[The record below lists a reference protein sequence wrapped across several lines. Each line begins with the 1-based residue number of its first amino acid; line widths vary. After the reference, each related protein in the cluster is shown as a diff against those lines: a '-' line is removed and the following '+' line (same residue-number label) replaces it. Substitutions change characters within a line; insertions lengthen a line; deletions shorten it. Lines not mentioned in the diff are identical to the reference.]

1 MEPRS
6 TYSSEVKYNTPN
18 SNLKFFKKISWGSI
32 IAGFI
37 VAIVIQLLLSIL
49 GLGIGVGSI
58 NPMEESHPFQ
68 GLGTGTL
75 IWWIITMLIS
85 LFIGGWVAG
94 RQSNLPEKTDRIL
107 HGILMWCI
115 FTLFS
120 VYFFTSAIGSI
131 IGGVGSIVGK
141 TLSVAGN
148 GIAAVAPS
156 IGNYIIDSTPVGN
169 VSLKNIKNEAEQLL
183 SQTGK
188 KDLQPG
194 NLENRTNKMKGQ
206 TKNTMDSVMQDP
218 QQAKEEIGNL
228 IDKLVGQGKDVTNDA
243 DKEALVNI
251 IVNRSGKS
259 RAEAE
264 AQVNN
269 WQATVQQAKASF
281 EKTKQEA
288 ILQAK
293 KTGEDIASAVSKIA
307 IFGFIGLLLGAIVS
321 AIGSIIVKPDYVAK
335 VDAGSKIVI

>member
-1 MEPRS
+1 
-6 TYSSEVKYNTPN
+6 
-18 SNLKFFKKISWGSI
+18 
-32 IAGFI
+32 
-37 VAIVIQLLLSIL
+37 
-49 GLGIGVGSI
+49 
-58 NPMEESHPFQ
+58 
-68 GLGTGTL
+68 
-75 IWWIITMLIS
+75 
-85 LFIGGWVAG
+85 
-94 RQSNLPEKTDRIL
+94 
-107 HGILMWCI
+107 
-115 FTLFS
+115 
-120 VYFFTSAIGSI
+120 
-131 IGGVGSIVGK
+131 
-141 TLSVAGN
+141 VAGN